1 LVKAC
6 ERAGV
11 IENFEVNENK
21 FILQYIINGFQ
32 LILSYFNF
40 VLDLA
45 KRGFNISLKDFSE
58 NELTMCLML
67 HYDVWQNAGGFKSLE
82 ESIK

>member
-1 LVKAC
+1 LKILRV
-6 ERAGV
+6 
-11 IENFEVNENK
+11 K
-21 FILQYIINGFQ
+21 FILQYIHKWLSTNSI
-32 LILSYFNF
+32 SYFNF

-67 HYDVWQNAGGFKSLE
+67 HYDVWAGGFKSLE
-82 ESIK
+82 ESINQG

>member
-1 LVKAC
+1 VK
-6 ERAGV
+6 EQELLKILR
-11 IENFEVNENK
+11 INEKQIYSAIHNK
-21 FILQYIINGFQ
+21 WLSTNS
-32 LILSYFNF
+32 LSYFNF

-82 ESIK
+82 ESINQMG